1 MKIWNPPVGA
11 DARPERRGASRAVRA
26 LCRSWPGYALA
37 IVWVVVGALLYAAEV
52 VRLLARLG

>member
-1 MKIWNPPVGA
+1 M
-11 DARPERRGASRAVRA
+11 RA
-26 LCRSWPGYALA
+26 LFRSWPGYALA